1 MNEEKNNINQDEILD
16 ATSIFNQPEN
26 APTVNNQAENINIE
40 SNGNINNV
48 PLQQVNNPNVMQ
60 PNMGMNTTNT
70 QVNNPNVM
78 QPNMGMNTTNT
89 QVNNPNVM
97 QPNMGM
103 NTTNTQ
109 VNNPNVMQPNM
120 RMDTPNTQVN
130 NPNVMQ
136 PNMGMNTT
144 NTQVNNPNVMQPNMR
159 MEAPNTQVNNPN
171 VMQPN
176 MRMDTP
182 NTQVNNPNV
191 MQPNMG
197 MNTTNTQVNN
207 SNVMQPNI
215 GNNAGISMNNQP
227 QGTPNI
233 NNDSGKTNTQM
244 MNMQPLLEPISQ
256 AETTSVLNQ
265 PKPKKKKSKLPILIV
280 IILLLTGIIVGG
292 IFYLKSINVY
302 EKFIDN
308 SFKLLYNKFDS
319 DISTTTMTLKA
330 NINVPNVDPETQ
342 KMLDMINKIS
352 ISTKSQIDIKNN
364 ITSQDI
370 NATYNGKELLSL
382 NVYTNENAY
391 IYLNNIY
398 DKYIQVPLEEQL
410 INYNDEKTII
420 MSIKNALNKSIKDD
434 YINKKMDGN
443 KWKNTLV
450 INNSNSKD
458 MIKTFIKTLL
468 EDEEFIKVLE
478 KIDSETVSELKQI
491 NLDEITGL
499 NQDEEITINIYT
511 SIMTNEFINA
521 DLIYNISGEQSKII
535 IDKDNNVYNISIT
548 SGEEKID
555 FIIKKAYDNTTIE
568 CNYQGAT
575 IKIEITS
582 NTIDSANIE
591 PKDISNNIQYEQ
603 LTDQDINTI
612 QNNLIQNEGINEI
625 MTTIESYIEYL
636 TGNISNKL
644 EQYDTEY
651 NDALYDNL

>member
-1 MNEEKNNINQDEILD
+1 
-16 ATSIFNQPEN
+16 
-26 APTVNNQAENINIE
+26 
-40 SNGNINNV
+40 
-48 PLQQVNNPNVMQ
+48 
-60 PNMGMNTTNT
+60 
-70 QVNNPNVM
+70 M

>member
-48 PLQQVNNPNVMQ
+48 PLQ
-60 PNMGMNTTNT
+60 

>member
-78 QPNMGMNTTNT
+78 QPNMGMNTT
-89 QVNNPNVM
+89 
-97 QPNMGM
+97 
-103 NTTNTQ
+103 
-109 VNNPNVMQPNM
+109 
-120 RMDTPNTQVN
+120 NTQVN